1 MEILFGACTRPLRQC
16 EDAKEENADDEM
28 KQGRAK
34 VSERTASRKNLTSQ
48 SDDDDAASPKPN
60 WTGTKR
66 GKAKKTASHKKPAA
80 SDALLCCITSKGSSV
95 QNGGRTHYNVIL
107 FNNPASW

>member
-16 EDAKEENADDEM
+16 EDAKEENTDDEM
-28 KQGRAK
+28 KQGSAK
-34 VSERTASRKNLTSQ
+34 VSERTASRKNLTSR
-48 SDDDDAASPKPN
+48 SDDDAASPKPN
-60 WTGTKR
+60 WTGTKC

-95 QNGGRTHYNVIL
+95 QNGGRTHCNVTCIQ
-107 FNNPASW
+107 